1 MKVRLA
7 DLTIEIK
14 DDNEKLLSFFKNY
27 LTDTISDFV
36 LEIDTNDIKREKD
49 MFFEEYL
56 DDFDYCLLAI
66 YRKIAEILP
75 FYDGFVLHGSAVYY
89 DATASV
95 LSGVSG
101 AGKSTHANLLQ
112 KYKNIHIINDDKPIV
127 RIVNNIPYVYGT
139 PWGGKHQINEKISKP
154 LKSIVFVEKD
164 KTNNI
169 IKLNKDDSY
178 IKTLRQTYRPIYNS
192 DNLVKTLDLVNRVVK
207 ATTQYELQCD
217 ISKQAT
223 DISFE
228 IIK

>member
-1 MKVRLA
+1 MKVRIA

-14 DDNEKLLSFFKNY
+14 DENDRLLSFFKDY
-27 LTDTISDFV
+27 LTDIDSDFV
-36 LEIDTNDIKREKD
+36 LEMGVNDIKQEKD
-49 MFFEEYL
+49 MFFEESL
-56 DDFDYCLLAI
+56 DDFDYYLLAI

-75 FYDGFVLHGSAVYY
+75 FYDGFVFHGSAVYY
-89 DATASV
+89 DATGSV

-112 KYKNIHIINDDKPIV
+112 KYKNIHIINDDKPII
-127 RIVNNIPYVYGT
+127 RIIDNIPYIYGT
-139 PWGGKHQINEKISKP
+139 PWDGKHRISENISKP
-154 LKSIVFVEKD
+154 LKNIIFIEKD

-169 IKLNKDDSY
+169 IKLNNDDSY
-178 IKTLRQTYRPIYNS
+178 IKTLKQTYRPIYNS
-192 DNLVKTLDLVNRVVK
+192 DNLVKTLELVNRVIK
-207 ATTQYELQCD
+207 TTNQYELHCD